1 MKGIRLFQK
10 SIILLMA
17 YLLLIPALPQPVVE
31 VTRLAS
37 TVQAA
42 EDNFIYYRDIVFEA
56 GRGDTAIR
64 MTGLSLISLPSRSPI
79 LNLIKLPKE

>member
-1 MKGIRLFQK
+1 MKRFK
-10 SIILLMA
+10 RSIILLMA

-56 GRGDTAIR
+56 GRGGHANQDDKVVIDF
-64 MTGLSLISLPSRSPI
+64 LL
-79 LNLIKLPKE
+79 